1 MTAPVGTE
9 MLLAQAIRYALGTV
23 ANVSPRGLARPTPCT
38 EWDLAELLRH
48 VNDSLTA
55 LHEAITTRTIGLDP
69 TEHTTE
75 HTTVPAANPIDTF
88 RERASE
94 LLAATTSLGH
104 RDRLIAIADR
114 CAPESMVAAVG
125 TVELAVHGW
134 DVAMASGIDQP
145 IPPGLATGVL
155 EIVPLVVTDAIRVT
169 RFAPPIT
176 VSVPATPSDRLVALL
191 GRCPRI
197 SALGPAH

>member
-1 MTAPVGTE
+1 MTAPVCTE
-9 MLLAQAIRYALGTV
+9 TLLLQAIRYALGTV
-23 ANVSPRGLARPTPCT
+23 ANVAPRALARPTPCA

-55 LHEAITTRTIGLDP
+55 LHEVITTRTIGLDP

-75 HTTVPAANPIDTF
+75 HTTVPASDPIDTF
-88 RERASE
+88 RERASD
-94 LLAATTSLGH
+94 LLAAAATLGQH
-104 RDRLIAIADR
+104 DRLIAIADR
-114 CAPESMVAAVG
+114 CATESVVAAVG

-134 DVAMASGIDQP
+134 DVATACGIDQP
-145 IPPGLATGVL
+145 IPPGLASGVL

-169 RFAPPIT
+169 RFAPPVT

-197 SALGPAH
+197 SALGPAN